1 MLFIPFPFVVA
12 ILLVVLFAGAARRN
26 DESPGNVPFL
36 ALILVSALLSLLTG
50 IRWGYGVDGIGYVA
64 PVVAATLPPLAYLGV
79 SSLIGQSG
87 LPPALRVGLHTIP
100 AVCIILLMAIRRS
113 TVDIA
118 LVLVFVGYAMAILL
132 FMRRGADALRLAPF
146 DGADSAY
153 RAILFTAFALL
164 FSAAVDT
171 FIFLDLNWANGE
183 YAVTVVTGANLV
195 ALGIIAIAVASASR
209 SHAPAEL
216 ASARLTSDLT
226 DHGIEIEDNGSDSHE
241 GMNDIKDSTTFVSVQ
256 TLMES
261 QRAYRDVNLNLNRL
275 ARKLGIPTR
284 QVSTAINRATGK
296 NVSQYVNAFR
306 ISEACGLLTTTEKPV
321 TEIMFEVGFQT
332 KSNFNR
338 EFRRMTEMN
347 PVEWRD
353 RHGRKT

>member
-1 MLFIPFPFVVA
+1 LA
-12 ILLVVLFAGAARRN
+12 IQR
-26 DESPGNVPFL
+26 
-36 ALILVSALLSLLTG
+36 SA
-50 IRWGYGVDGIGYVA
+50 VD
-64 PVVAATLPPLAYLGV
+64 
-79 SSLIGQSG
+79 
-87 LPPALRVGLHTIP
+87 
-100 AVCIILLMAIRRS
+100 M
-113 TVDIA
+113 A
-118 LVLVFVGYAMAILL
+118 LVLVFVGYAVAILL

-171 FIFLDLNWANGE
+171 FVVPDLAWANGE

-209 SHAPAEL
+209 SQAPAEP
-216 ASARLTSDLT
+216 ADTRLTSEST
-226 DHGIEIEDNGSDSHE
+226 DVGIQIENIDGDRHDS
-241 GMNDIKDSTTFVSVQ
+241 GDGKDDIKDATTFASVQ
-256 TLMES
+256 TMMES
-261 QRAYRDVNLNLNRL
+261 RHVYRDVDLNLNRL

-296 NVSQYVNAFR
+296 NVSQYVNEFR
-306 ISEACGLLTTTEKPV
+306 ISEACSLLTTTEKPV

-338 EFRRMTEMN
+338 EFRRVTEMN
-347 PVEWRD
+347 PVEWREC
-353 RHGRKT
+353 RGRAA